1 MHGSPTLDV
10 EVTNISGHG
19 FWMLVDGREFFL
31 PYADFPWFRTASV
44 QEICDVKQ
52 ARPGHF
58 RWSMLDVDLD
68 IKSIENPEQYPLV
81 AR

>member
-19 FWMLVDGREFFL
+19 FWILISGRELFL
-31 PYADFPWFRTASV
+31 PFADFPWFRGASV
-44 QEICDVKQ
+44 DEICDVKQ

-58 RWSMLDVDLD
+58 RWPKLDVDLD
-68 IKSIENPEQYPLV
+68 IKSIEDPEQYPLV